1 MHLGQT
7 IMMTRR
13 SEQPELAALLRR
25 ADEARAGGNMATAA
39 AAYAAAVAL
48 LPAAGAEAQAYELR
62 LERAI
67 CLHQTGDYSAE
78 EGELAQLEYL
88 AEQLGTP
95 DRQLVVSLRRADL
108 QLIYG
113 DRANARLLASRV
125 LASAEQSGASELKA
139 EGHFMLAQIAFQ
151 VGDHATATTHA
162 ERALALFRAS
172 GKRSGAGG
180 VLRLLGLCILGKHPG
195 VARAHIREALA
206 ISRACGD
213 RNGEAL
219 ALNALGVATSDYA
232 EARTVYQQGLVIA
245 EQIGN
250 RVSEAMLTNNLGA
263 IYVDLGLYRQAWRF
277 TQRAVRLARDL
288 DARDL
293 LAACLETLG
302 RACGG
307 LGQTEQARTAL
318 REAYS
323 LAEAIGSHATA
334 AVALICLAR
343 SDLDEGDYAAAEAAL
358 ERAAHLAAAQGA
370 QAEQASALAW
380 WAATRLMEGDYPAA
394 LTLSTKA
401 VALIEDASHSSE
413 FPSQEIWWQRFRVL
427 SAAPAGGAASG
438 NCLNPHPGLALE
450 AQRSNSTAFL
460 ALRRAREAMYAT
472 IATLSDPGLRRSYLN
487 RIEINRAIVE
497 TLARTDRVQRPQP
510 ARNGRCSL
518 HDQLTRMLAISARL
532 NELRDADALRER
544 FLDELV
550 ELSGAERLLLV
561 LGSNLEL
568 PEAVSGR
575 GLSSAE
581 LEELHTTATPL
592 LREALQRRRAL
603 LEQRSDGWM
612 RTAIA
617 IPLISGA
624 HTVGALYGDVRD
636 IFGPFTSGDLNLI
649 SLLAAQAATA
659 FENARLYQ
667 QTVHDKEELEQQVA
681 QRTADL
687 QAANVALQRRAAE
700 AQAAFAAAEAASA
713 AKSAFLANVSHELRT
728 PLNAVI
734 GFAQVLERDKQ
745 LSLSQRDLVAIIAR
759 SGNHLLSLINDV
771 IELARIE
778 SGRMRINPAPFDLH
792 QLFYD
797 IEKLLR
803 LSAEQRR
810 IGLRVVVEPDLPR
823 YVVGDEG
830 RLRQVLL
837 NLVTNAI
844 KFTQVGGVQVRAA
857 AEPNDGRLRLRVSV
871 VDTGMGIAPDELGLL
886 FQPFVQT
893 GSGRRT
899 QEGTGLGLALSRQL
913 ARMMGGEI
921 SVNSVVGVGSSFVVE
936 ALLDPAAE
944 PVSRTSER
952 EVSGLVTA
960 GRRYRALVISS
971 VWHQRRLYGEWL
983 RQAGLMVREA
993 DDERIAL
1000 ANCDQWH
1007 PHLVLLSIDD
1017 PSLEGFAL
1025 LKQIKMSPNGRS
1037 MLVLALTME
1046 ADPALE
1052 AELRAAGCDD
1062 VLAGQTRYDQLLRC
1076 IAQQL
1081 GLDLIYREST
1091 ASIAEEALSTE
1102 DLVVLPENLR
1112 TRLAQAVALSDPAL
1126 VEAAIVAVQAGWPE
1140 LGARL
1145 AAMADEFQFEQIEQ
1159 IIGKG

>member
-1 MHLGQT
+1 MVA
-7 IMMTRR
+7 RR
-13 SEQPELAALLRR
+13 SEQPELAALLVG
-25 ADEARAGGNMATAA
+25 AAEARARGDMPAA
-39 AAYAAAVAL
+39 ARAYAAAVAL
-48 LPAAGAEAQAYELR
+48 LPATGAAAQAYELR

-67 CLHQTGDYSAE
+67 CLHYTGDYSAE
-78 EGELAQLEYL
+78 TSELAHLEQL
-88 AEQLGTP
+88 AEQLGAP
-95 DRQLVVSLRRADL
+95 ERWLVVSLRRADL
-108 QLIYG
+108 QLIHG
-113 DRANARLLASRV
+113 DTTNARLLASRA
-125 LASAEQSGASELKA
+125 LTGAEQLGASWLKA
-139 EGHFMLAQIAFQ
+139 ESHFMLAQIGFQ
-151 VGDHATATTHA
+151 IGDYATATSHA
-162 ERALALFRAS
+162 ERALALFRA
-172 GKRSGAGG
+172 GGQRAGTGGA
-180 VLRLLGLCILGKHPG
+180 LRLLGLCVLDKHPG
-195 VARAHIREALA
+195 VARAHIHEALA

-219 ALNALGVATSDYA
+219 ALNALGVATADYA
-232 EARTVYQQGLVIA
+232 EARTAYQQGLAIA
-245 EQIGN
+245 EQIGD
-250 RVSEAMLTNNLGA
+250 RVSEAMLANNLGA
-263 IYVDLGLYRQAWRF
+263 IYVDLGLYRHAWRL
-277 TQRAVRLARDL
+277 TLRAVRLARASG
-288 DARDL
+288 ARDL

-302 RACGG
+302 RAFGG
-307 LGQTEQARTAL
+307 LGQIEQARTAL
-318 REAYS
+318 REAFS
-323 LAEAIGSHATA
+323 LAEVIGSQATA

-343 SDLDEGDYAAAEAAL
+343 SDLAEGNYTAAGIVL
-358 ERAAHLAAAQGA
+358 ERAARLAAAQNA
-370 QAEQASALAW
+370 YAEQANALAW
-380 WAATRLMEGDYPAA
+380 WAAARLMAGDHAAA
-394 LTLSTKA
+394 LRLSTQA
-401 VALIEDASHSSE
+401 VALIEDASHNIE

-427 SAAPAGGAASG
+427 SAAPTGAEAGGSSLAPPASLVTG
-438 NCLNPHPGLALE
+438 S
-450 AQRSNSTAFL
+450 QRSNSAALL

-472 IATLSDPGLRRSYLN
+472 IATLSDPGLRRGYLN
-487 RIEINRAIVE
+487 RIEANRAIVE
-497 TLARTDRVQRPQP
+497 TLARSDKAQRPQP
-510 ARNGRCSL
+510 PRNGHSSL

-532 NELRDADALRER
+532 NELRDAAVLRER

-561 LGSNLEL
+561 LGNNLEL
-568 PEAVSGR
+568 PEALSGR

-581 LEELHTTATPL
+581 LAELHVAATPL
-592 LREALQRRRAL
+592 MREALQHRRAL
-603 LEQRSDGWM
+603 LEPRSDAWA

-667 QTVHDKEELEQQVA
+667 QTVRDKEELEQQVA

-687 QAANVALQRRAAE
+687 QAANVALQRRAAD
-700 AQAAFAAAEAASA
+700 AQAAFAAAETASA

-745 LSLSQRDLVAIIAR
+745 LSLSQRELVSIIAR
-759 SGNHLLSLINDV
+759 SGNHLLGLINDV

-778 SGRMRINPAPFDLH
+778 SGRMQINPAAFDLH

-797 IEKLLR
+797 IDKLLR
-803 LSAEQRR
+803 LNAEQRR
-810 IGLRVVVEPDLPR
+810 IGLRVVVEAELPR

-844 KFTQVGGVQVRAA
+844 KFTQVGGVQVRAT

-871 VDTGMGIAPDELGLL
+871 ADTGAGIAPDELGLL
-886 FQPFVQT
+886 FRPFVQT

-913 ARMMGGEI
+913 ARVMGGDI
-921 SVNSVVGVGSSFVVE
+921 SVNSVVGVGSTFVVE
-936 ALLDPAAE
+936 VLLDLATE
-944 PVSRTSER
+944 PVSSTNAR
-952 EVSGLVTA
+952 EISGLVTA
-960 GRRYRALVISS
+960 GRRYRALVVSS
-971 VWHQRRLYGEWL
+971 VSHQRRLYGEWL

-993 DDERIAL
+993 ADERIAL

-1007 PHLVLLSIDD
+1007 PHLMLLSIDD
-1017 PSLEGFAL
+1017 PGLEGLTL
-1025 LKQIKMSPNGRS
+1025 LKQIKMSPNGRAT
-1037 MLVLALTME
+1037 LAIALAVE
-1046 ADPALE
+1046 ADQALE

-1062 VLAGQTRYDQLLRC
+1062 VLAGQARYDELLRC

-1081 GLDLIYREST
+1081 GLDLIYHE
-1091 ASIAEEALSTE
+1091 AAPAVAEHALCAQ
-1102 DLVVLPENLR
+1102 DLAVLPENLR
-1112 TRLAQAVALSDPAL
+1112 LRLAHAATLSDPAL

-1159 IIGKG
+1159 IVGQR